1 MADILKKI
9 YIIYTCPPHT
19 NKPNT
24 WITFTYMTAVIKFK
38 AEKKRLQGIT
48 SSLKIGHNYKMNRET
63 ECFVVENDTLTVFT
77 FTFANVFWQ
86 STSVTKEGHI
96 QSIITTEPIDTFQ
109 HTMSQLLSIMDHL
122 PVCCWP
128 QRTIVVVLKAWK
140 QTIFPIDK
148 LILSFFMV
156 KLLNHKNGPI
166 HNGTACGHLILEI
179 NNWLIWRERIINMN
193 KQTNKQTNRQLN
205 QQTWQ

>member
-1 MADILKKI
+1 
-9 YIIYTCPPHT
+9 
-19 NKPNT
+19 
-24 WITFTYMTAVIKFK
+24 MTAVIKFK

-122 PVCCWP
+122 PVCC
-128 QRTIVVVLKAWK
+128 
-140 QTIFPIDK
+140 
-148 LILSFFMV
+148 
-156 KLLNHKNGPI
+156 
-166 HNGTACGHLILEI
+166 
-179 NNWLIWRERIINMN
+179 
-193 KQTNKQTNRQLN
+193 
-205 QQTWQ
+205 